1 MKKLSLFLAAALLL
15 SACQPPNAPVN
26 GTPASNPTSS
36 AKESPPA
43 SQASSSEI
51 QTEQKAPN
59 SNAEETLSSAAE
71 NIPMP
76 EEMPAAAASAV
87 DLPKELAAQSQGWS
101 VTLLTPAQYTLE
113 APVNR
118 GGPSGFMD
126 CDVFRAVQG
135 DRVTLFN
142 ANGKQISQDG
152 EFENQGESWYAV
164 EGAVTVTKNGL
175 SGLVDA
181 ATGEI
186 LVPIEYDYV
195 YPVPGRPYYHAEKE
209 HSQGDILRKDTLE
222 VAYSL
227 GTGDDFSPL
236 GEERDLLYQNG
247 TLKLFALDGTPVKN
261 MVCDSVNIVARD
273 TDEIG
278 VNRLAVQ
285 ENGKWALYDGDGE
298 LVTNPV
304 YDSFGPSFQG
314 DYIAFRRSGKW
325 GIMDYT
331 GKITIKPR
339 WDDIILSEY
348 GAVLYEG
355 NKCTATT
362 ELDREP
368 DGALMYD
375 EIGNYSENGYAWF
388 KKDGNYGLLDDAG
401 NVVMTP
407 RQQGP
412 IYGGMPGLDDGVFL
426 VEGNNGPN
434 SFGVIS
440 NGKMVLPLESLIFLQ
455 GINAYYD
462 ERETYNLISTPSGK
476 WGYIDGEGQFL
487 IDTRFEAADGFIKG
501 LDVAMVKYNGKICLI
516 DRKGNIVLETVFDS
530 CSAFNPNTMVAAMHY
545 TAPDGQSASCL
556 VRLIPS

>member
-1 MKKLSLFLAAALLL
+1 MKKLSLFLAATLFL
-15 SACQPPNAPVN
+15 SSCQTPSAPVN
-26 GTPASNPTSS
+26 GVSAPNPTSS
-36 AKESPPA
+36 REEPA
-43 SQASSSEI
+43 SQASSSE
-51 QTEQKAPN
+51 TKKEQKAPKAD
-59 SNAEETLSSAAE
+59 SEETLSSAAA

-76 EEMPAAAASAV
+76 EEMPAAADSAV
-87 DLPKELAAQSQGWS
+87 SLPEKLASQSQGWS

-135 DRVTLFN
+135 NRVTLFN

-152 EFENQGESWYAV
+152 EFEHQGESWYAV

-181 ATGEI
+181 ATGET
-186 LVPIEYDYV
+186 LVPAEYAYV
-195 YPVPGRPYYHAEKE
+195 YPIPGRPYYRAEKE
-209 HSQGDILRKDTLE
+209 HSQGDILRKETLE
-222 VAYSL
+222 IAYSL
-227 GTGDDFSPL
+227 GTGDEYSPL

-247 TLKLFALDGTPVKN
+247 TLKLFELDGTPVKN
-261 MVCDSVNIVARD
+261 LVCDSVSIVARD

-285 ENGKWALYDGDGE
+285 EDGKWALYDGDGE

-314 DYIAFRRSGKW
+314 DYISFRRSGKW

-331 GKITIKPR
+331 GKVTIKPR

-368 DGALMYD
+368 DGAVMYD
-375 EIGNYSENGYAWF
+375 EIGHYSENGYVWF
-388 KKDGNYGLLDDAG
+388 KKDGKYGLLDDAG

-412 IYGGMPGLDDGVFL
+412 IYGGMPGLEDGVFL

-434 SFGVIS
+434 SFGIIA

-455 GINAYYD
+455 GINPYYD
-462 ERETYNLISTPSGK
+462 KRETYNLICTPSGK

-487 IDTRFEAADGFIKG
+487 IDTRFEAADGFIKDR
-501 LDVAMVKYNGKICLI
+501 DVAMAKYNGKICLI
-516 DRKGNIVLETVFDS
+516 DRKGNVVLETVFDS
-530 CSAFNPNTMVAAMHY
+530 CSAFNPDTMVAAMGY
-545 TAPDGQSASCL
+545 TSPDGQSASCL
-556 VRLIPS
+556 VRLVPS

>member
-1 MKKLSLFLAAALLL
+1 MKKLSLFLAATLFL
-15 SACQPPNAPVN
+15 SSCQTPSAPVN
-26 GTPASNPTSS
+26 GVSAPNPTSS
-36 AKESPPA
+36 REEPA
-43 SQASSSEI
+43 SQASSSE
-51 QTEQKAPN
+51 TKKEQKAPKAD
-59 SNAEETLSSAAE
+59 SEETLSSAAA

-76 EEMPAAAASAV
+76 EEMPAAADSAV
-87 DLPKELAAQSQGWS
+87 SLPEKLASQSQGWS

-152 EFENQGESWYAV
+152 EFGHQGESWYAV

-181 ATGEI
+181 ATGET
-186 LVPIEYDYV
+186 LVPAEYAYV
-195 YPVPGRPYYHAEKE
+195 YPVPGRPYYRAEKE
-209 HSQGDILRKDTLE
+209 HSQGDILRKETLE
-222 VAYSL
+222 IAYSL
-227 GTGDDFSPL
+227 GTGDEYSPL

-247 TLKLFALDGTPVKN
+247 TLKLFELDGTPVKN
-261 MVCDSVNIVARD
+261 LVCDSVSIVARD

-314 DYIAFRRSGKW
+314 DYISFRRSGKW

-331 GKITIKPR
+331 GKVTIKPR

-368 DGALMYD
+368 DGAVMYD
-375 EIGNYSENGYAWF
+375 EIGHYSENGYVWF
-388 KKDGNYGLLDDAG
+388 KKDGKYGLLDDAG

-412 IYGGMPGLDDGVFL
+412 IYGGMPGLEDGVFL
-426 VEGNNGPN
+426 VEGDNGPN
-434 SFGVIS
+434 SFGIIA

-455 GINAYYD
+455 GINPYYD
-462 ERETYNLISTPSGK
+462 KRETYNLICTPSGK

-487 IDTRFEAADGFIKG
+487 IDTRFEAADGFIKDR
-501 LDVAMVKYNGKICLI
+501 DVAMVKYNGKICLI
-516 DRKGNIVLETVFDS
+516 DRKGNVVLETVFDS
-530 CSAFNPNTMVAAMHY
+530 CSAFNPDTMVAAMGY
-545 TAPDGQSASCL
+545 TSPDGQSASCL
-556 VRLIPS
+556 VRLVPS

>member
-1 MKKLSLFLAAALLL
+1 MKKLSLFLAATLFL
-15 SACQPPNAPVN
+15 SSCQTPSAPVN
-26 GTPASNPTSS
+26 GVSAPNPTSS
-36 AKESPPA
+36 REEPA
-43 SQASSSEI
+43 SQASSSE
-51 QTEQKAPN
+51 TKKEQKAQKAD
-59 SNAEETLSSAAE
+59 SEETLSSAAA

-76 EEMPAAAASAV
+76 EEMPAAADSAV
-87 DLPKELAAQSQGWS
+87 SLPEKLASQSQGWS

-135 DRVTLFN
+135 NRVTLFN

-152 EFENQGESWYAV
+152 EFEHQGESWYAV
-164 EGAVTVTKNGL
+164 EGAVTATKNGL

-181 ATGEI
+181 ATGET
-186 LVPIEYDYV
+186 LVPAEYAYV
-195 YPVPGRPYYHAEKE
+195 YPIPGRPYYRAEKE
-209 HSQGDILRKDTLE
+209 HSQGDILRKETLE
-222 VAYSL
+222 IAYSL
-227 GTGDDFSPL
+227 GTGDEYSPL

-247 TLKLFALDGTPVKN
+247 TLKLFELDGTPVKN
-261 MVCDSVNIVARD
+261 LVCDSVSIVARD

-314 DYIAFRRSGKW
+314 DYISFRRSGKW

-331 GKITIKPR
+331 GKVTIKPR

-368 DGALMYD
+368 DGAVMYD
-375 EIGNYSENGYAWF
+375 EIGHYSENGYVWF
-388 KKDGNYGLLDDAG
+388 KKDGKYGLLDDAG

-412 IYGGMPGLDDGVFL
+412 IYGGMPGLEDGVFL

-434 SFGVIS
+434 SFGIIA

-455 GINAYYD
+455 GINPYYD
-462 ERETYNLISTPSGK
+462 KRETYNLICTPSGK

-487 IDTRFEAADGFIKG
+487 IDTRFEAADGFIKDR
-501 LDVAMVKYNGKICLI
+501 DVAMVKYNGKICLI
-516 DRKGNIVLETVFDS
+516 DRKGNVVLETVFDS
-530 CSAFNPNTMVAAMHY
+530 CSAFNPDTMVAAMGY
-545 TAPDGQSASCL
+545 TSPDGQSASCL
-556 VRLIPS
+556 VRLVPS

>member
-1 MKKLSLFLAAALLL
+1 MKKLSLFLAATLFL
-15 SACQPPNAPVN
+15 SSCQTPSAPVN
-26 GTPASNPTSS
+26 GVSAPNPTSS
-36 AKESPPA
+36 REEPA
-43 SQASSSEI
+43 SQASSSE
-51 QTEQKAPN
+51 TKKEQKAQKAD
-59 SNAEETLSSAAE
+59 SEETLSSAAA

-76 EEMPAAAASAV
+76 EEMPAAADSAV
-87 DLPKELAAQSQGWS
+87 SLPEKLASQSQGWS

-135 DRVTLFN
+135 NRVTLFN

-152 EFENQGESWYAV
+152 EFEHQGESWYAV
-164 EGAVTVTKNGL
+164 EGAVTATKNGL

-181 ATGEI
+181 ATGET
-186 LVPIEYDYV
+186 LVPAEYAYV
-195 YPVPGRPYYHAEKE
+195 YPIPGRPYYRAEKE
-209 HSQGDILRKDTLE
+209 HSQGDILRKETLE
-222 VAYSL
+222 IAYSL
-227 GTGDDFSPL
+227 GTGDEYSPL

-247 TLKLFALDGTPVKN
+247 TLKLFELDGTPVKN
-261 MVCDSVNIVARD
+261 LVCDSVSIVARD

-314 DYIAFRRSGKW
+314 DYISFRRSGKW

-331 GKITIKPR
+331 GKVTIKPR

-368 DGALMYD
+368 DGAVMYD
-375 EIGNYSENGYAWF
+375 EIGHYSENGYVWF
-388 KKDGNYGLLDDAG
+388 KKDGKYGLLDDAG

-412 IYGGMPGLDDGVFL
+412 IYGGMPGLEDGVFL

-434 SFGVIS
+434 SFGIIA

-455 GINAYYD
+455 GINPYYD
-462 ERETYNLISTPSGK
+462 KRETYNLICTPSGK

-487 IDTRFEAADGFIKG
+487 IDTRFEAADGFIKDR
-501 LDVAMVKYNGKICLI
+501 DVAMVKYNGKICLN
-516 DRKGNIVLETVFDS
+516 DRKGNVVLETVFDS
-530 CSAFNPNTMVAAMHY
+530 CSAFNPDTMVAAMGY
-545 TAPDGQSASCL
+545 TSPDGQSASCL
-556 VRLIPS
+556 VRLVPS

>member
-1 MKKLSLFLAAALLL
+1 MKKLSLFLAATLFL
-15 SACQPPNAPVN
+15 SSCQTPSAPVN
-26 GTPASNPTSS
+26 GVSAPNPTSS
-36 AKESPPA
+36 REEPA
-43 SQASSSEI
+43 SQASSSE
-51 QTEQKAPN
+51 TKKEQKAQKAD
-59 SNAEETLSSAAE
+59 SEETLSSAAA

-76 EEMPAAAASAV
+76 EEMPAAADSAV
-87 DLPKELAAQSQGWS
+87 SLPEKLASQSQGWS

-152 EFENQGESWYAV
+152 EFEHQGESWYAV

-181 ATGEI
+181 ATGET
-186 LVPIEYDYV
+186 LVPAEYAYV
-195 YPVPGRPYYHAEKE
+195 YPIPGRPYYRAEKE
-209 HSQGDILRKDTLE
+209 HSQGDILRKETLE
-222 VAYSL
+222 IAYSL
-227 GTGDDFSPL
+227 GTGDEYSPL

-247 TLKLFALDGTPVKN
+247 TLKLFELDGTPVKN
-261 MVCDSVNIVARD
+261 LVCDSVSIVARD

-285 ENGKWALYDGDGE
+285 EDGKWALYDGDGE

-314 DYIAFRRSGKW
+314 DYISFRRSGKW

-331 GKITIKPR
+331 GKVTIKPR

-368 DGALMYD
+368 DGAVMYD
-375 EIGNYSENGYAWF
+375 EIGHYSENGYVWF
-388 KKDGNYGLLDDAG
+388 KKDGKYGLLDDAG

-412 IYGGMPGLDDGVFL
+412 IYGGMPGLEDGVFL

-434 SFGVIS
+434 SFGIIA

-455 GINAYYD
+455 GINPYYD
-462 ERETYNLISTPSGK
+462 KRETYNLICTPSGK

-487 IDTRFEAADGFIKG
+487 IDTRFEAADGFIKDR
-501 LDVAMVKYNGKICLI
+501 DVAMVKYNGKICLI
-516 DRKGNIVLETVFDS
+516 DRKGNVVLETVFDS
-530 CSAFNPNTMVAAMHY
+530 CSAFNPDTMVAAMGY
-545 TAPDGQSASCL
+545 TSPDGQSASCL
-556 VRLIPS
+556 VRLVPS

>member
-15 SACQPPNAPVN
+15 ASCQAPSAPVN
-26 GTPASNPTSS
+26 ESSSSNPTSS
-36 AKESPPA
+36 QDEIPSSKPKEE
-43 SQASSSEI
+43 SQAPS
-51 QTEQKAPN
+51 AD
-59 SNAEETLSSAAE
+59 AEEVSVPVSA

-76 EEMPAAAASAV
+76 EEMPAVAASAV
-87 DLPKELAAQSQGWS
+87 ELPEELAVQSEGWS
-101 VTLLTPAQYTLE
+101 VSLLTPAQYILE
-113 APVNR
+113 PPVNR

-152 EFENQGESWYAV
+152 EYDQQGESWYAV
-164 EGAVTVTKNGL
+164 EGAVPVTKNGL
-175 SGLVDA
+175 SGLADA

-186 LVPIEYDYV
+186 LVPIEYTYV
-195 YPVPGRPYYHAEKE
+195 YPIPGRPYYRAEKD
-209 HSQGDILRKDTLE
+209 HSQGDILRKGTLE

-227 GTGDDFSPL
+227 GTGDEFSPL

-247 TLKLFALDGTPVKN
+247 TLKLFDLEGTPVKN
-261 MVCDSVNIVARD
+261 MVCDAVNIVARD

-285 ENGKWALYDGDGE
+285 EGGKWALYDGDGE
-298 LVTNPV
+298 LITNPV

-375 EIGNYSENGYAWF
+375 EIGHYSENGYVWF
-388 KKDGNYGLLDDAG
+388 EKDGKYGLLDDAG

-412 IYGGMPGLDDGVFL
+412 IYSGMPGLEDGVFL
-426 VEGNNGPN
+426 VEGDNGPN

-455 GINAYYD
+455 GINSYYD
-462 ERETYNLISTPSGK
+462 KRETYNLICTPAGK

-487 IDTRFEAADGFIKG
+487 IDTRFEAADGFIKD

-530 CSAFNPNTMVAAMHY
+530 CGGFNPDTMVAAMRY

-556 VRLIPS
+556 VRLAPS

>member
-1 MKKLSLFLAAALLL
+1 MKKLSLFLAATLFL
-15 SACQPPNAPVN
+15 SSCQAPSDPVN
-26 GTPASNPTSS
+26 GVSAPNPTSS
-36 AKESPPA
+36 REEPA
-43 SQASSSEI
+43 SQASSSE
-51 QTEQKAPN
+51 TKKEQKAPKAD
-59 SNAEETLSSAAE
+59 SEETLSSAAA

-76 EEMPAAAASAV
+76 EEMPAAADSAV
-87 DLPKELAAQSQGWS
+87 SLPEKLTSQSQGWS

-135 DRVTLFN
+135 NRVTLFN

-152 EFENQGESWYAV
+152 EFEHQGESWYAV

-181 ATGEI
+181 ATGET
-186 LVPIEYDYV
+186 LVPAEYAYV
-195 YPVPGRPYYHAEKE
+195 YPIPGRPYYRAEKE
-209 HSQGDILRKDTLE
+209 HSQGDILRKETLE
-222 VAYSL
+222 IAYSL
-227 GTGDDFSPL
+227 GTGDEYSPL

-247 TLKLFALDGTPVKN
+247 TLKLFELDGTPVKN
-261 MVCDSVNIVARD
+261 LVCDSVSIVARD

-285 ENGKWALYDGDGE
+285 EDGKWALYDGDGE

-314 DYIAFRRSGKW
+314 DYISFRRSGKW

-331 GKITIKPR
+331 GKVTIKPR

-368 DGALMYD
+368 DGAVMYD
-375 EIGNYSENGYAWF
+375 EIGHYSENGYVWF
-388 KKDGNYGLLDDAG
+388 KKDGKYGLLDDAG

-412 IYGGMPGLDDGVFL
+412 IYGGMPGLEDGVFL

-434 SFGVIS
+434 SFGIIA

-455 GINAYYD
+455 GINPYYD
-462 ERETYNLISTPSGK
+462 KRETYNLICTPSGK

-487 IDTRFEAADGFIKG
+487 IDTRFEAADGFIKDR
-501 LDVAMVKYNGKICLI
+501 DVAMAKYNGKICLI
-516 DRKGNIVLETVFDS
+516 DRKGNVVLETVFDS
-530 CSAFNPNTMVAAMHY
+530 CSAFNPDTMVAAMGY
-545 TAPDGQSASCL
+545 TSPDGQSASCL
-556 VRLIPS
+556 VRLVPS

>member
-1 MKKLSLFLAAALLL
+1 MKKLSLFLAATLFL
-15 SACQPPNAPVN
+15 SSCQTPSAPVN
-26 GTPASNPTSS
+26 GVSAPNPTSS
-36 AKESPPA
+36 REEPA
-43 SQASSSEI
+43 SQASSSE
-51 QTEQKAPN
+51 TKKEQKAQKAD
-59 SNAEETLSSAAE
+59 SEETLSSAAA

-76 EEMPAAAASAV
+76 EEMPAAADSAV
-87 DLPKELAAQSQGWS
+87 SLPEKLASQSQGWS

-152 EFENQGESWYAV
+152 EFEHQGESWYAV

-181 ATGEI
+181 ATGET
-186 LVPIEYDYV
+186 LVPAEYAYV
-195 YPVPGRPYYHAEKE
+195 YPIPGRPYYRAEKE
-209 HSQGDILRKDTLE
+209 HSQGDILRKETLE
-222 VAYSL
+222 IAYSL
-227 GTGDDFSPL
+227 GTGDEYSPL

-247 TLKLFALDGTPVKN
+247 TLKLFELDGTPVKN
-261 MVCDSVNIVARD
+261 LVCDSVSIVARD

-285 ENGKWALYDGDGE
+285 EDGKWALYDGDGE

-304 YDSFGPSFQG
+304 YDSFGPFFQG
-314 DYIAFRRSGKW
+314 DYISFRRSGKW

-331 GKITIKPR
+331 GKVTIKPR

-368 DGALMYD
+368 DGAVMYD
-375 EIGNYSENGYAWF
+375 EIGHYSENGYVWF
-388 KKDGNYGLLDDAG
+388 KKDGKYGLLDDAG

-412 IYGGMPGLDDGVFL
+412 IYGGMPGLEDGVFL

-434 SFGVIS
+434 SFGIIA

-455 GINAYYD
+455 GINPYYD
-462 ERETYNLISTPSGK
+462 KRETYNLICTPSGK

-487 IDTRFEAADGFIKG
+487 IDTRFEAADGFIKDR
-501 LDVAMVKYNGKICLI
+501 DVAMVKYNGKICLI
-516 DRKGNIVLETVFDS
+516 DRKGNVVLETVFDS
-530 CSAFNPNTMVAAMHY
+530 CSAFNPDTMVAAMGY
-545 TAPDGQSASCL
+545 TSPDGQSASCL
-556 VRLIPS
+556 VRLVPS

>member
-1 MKKLSLFLAAALLL
+1 MKKLSLFLAATLFL
-15 SACQPPNAPVN
+15 SSCQTPSAPVN
-26 GTPASNPTSS
+26 GVSAPNPTSS
-36 AKESPPA
+36 REEPA
-43 SQASSSEI
+43 SQASSSE
-51 QTEQKAPN
+51 TKKEQKAPKAD
-59 SNAEETLSSAAE
+59 SEETLSSAAA

-76 EEMPAAAASAV
+76 EEMPAAADSAV
-87 DLPKELAAQSQGWS
+87 SLPEKLASQSQGWS

-113 APVNR
+113 APVKR

-135 DRVTLFN
+135 NRVTLFN

-152 EFENQGESWYAV
+152 EFEHQGESWYAV

-181 ATGEI
+181 ATGET
-186 LVPIEYDYV
+186 LVPAEYAYV
-195 YPVPGRPYYHAEKE
+195 YPIPGRPYYRAEKE
-209 HSQGDILRKDTLE
+209 HSQGDILRKETLE
-222 VAYSL
+222 IAYSL
-227 GTGDDFSPL
+227 GTGDEYSPL

-247 TLKLFALDGTPVKN
+247 TLKLFELDGTPVKN
-261 MVCDSVNIVARD
+261 LVCDSVSIVARD

-285 ENGKWALYDGDGE
+285 EDGKWALYDGDGE

-314 DYIAFRRSGKW
+314 DYISFRRSGKW

-331 GKITIKPR
+331 GKVTIKPR

-368 DGALMYD
+368 DGAVMYD
-375 EIGNYSENGYAWF
+375 EIGHYSENGYVWF
-388 KKDGNYGLLDDAG
+388 KKDGKYGLLDDAG

-412 IYGGMPGLDDGVFL
+412 IYGGMPGLEDGVFL

-434 SFGVIS
+434 SFGIIA

-455 GINAYYD
+455 GINPYYD
-462 ERETYNLISTPSGK
+462 KRETYNLICTPSGK

-487 IDTRFEAADGFIKG
+487 IDTRFEAADGFIKDR
-501 LDVAMVKYNGKICLI
+501 DVAMVKYNGKICLI
-516 DRKGNIVLETVFDS
+516 DRKGNVVLETVFDS
-530 CSAFNPNTMVAAMHY
+530 CSAFNPDTMVAAMGY
-545 TAPDGQSASCL
+545 TSPDGQSASCL
-556 VRLIPS
+556 VRLVPS

>member
-1 MKKLSLFLAAALLL
+1 MKKLSLFLAATLFL
-15 SACQPPNAPVN
+15 SSCQTPSAPVN
-26 GTPASNPTSS
+26 GVSAPNPTSS
-36 AKESPPA
+36 REEPA
-43 SQASSSEI
+43 SQASSSE
-51 QTEQKAPN
+51 TKKEQKAPKAD
-59 SNAEETLSSAAE
+59 SEETLSSAAA

-76 EEMPAAAASAV
+76 EEMPAAADSAV
-87 DLPKELAAQSQGWS
+87 SLPEKLASQSQGWS

-152 EFENQGESWYAV
+152 EFEHQEESWYAV

-181 ATGEI
+181 ATGET
-186 LVPIEYDYV
+186 LVPAEYAYV
-195 YPVPGRPYYHAEKE
+195 YPVPGRPYYRAEKE
-209 HSQGDILRKDTLE
+209 HSQGDILRKETLE
-222 VAYSL
+222 IAYSL
-227 GTGDDFSPL
+227 GTGDEYSPL

-247 TLKLFALDGTPVKN
+247 TLKLFELDGTPVKN
-261 MVCDSVNIVARD
+261 LVCDSVSIVARD

-314 DYIAFRRSGKW
+314 DYISFRRSGKW

-331 GKITIKPR
+331 GKVTIKPR

-368 DGALMYD
+368 DGAVMYD
-375 EIGNYSENGYAWF
+375 EIGHYSENGYVWF
-388 KKDGNYGLLDDAG
+388 KKDGKYGLLDDAG

-412 IYGGMPGLDDGVFL
+412 IYGGMPGLEDGVFL

-434 SFGVIS
+434 SFGIIA

-455 GINAYYD
+455 GINPYYD
-462 ERETYNLISTPSGK
+462 KRETYNLICTPSGK

-487 IDTRFEAADGFIKG
+487 IDTRFEAADGFIKDR
-501 LDVAMVKYNGKICLI
+501 DVAMVKYNGKICLI
-516 DRKGNIVLETVFDS
+516 DRKGNVVLETVFDS
-530 CSAFNPNTMVAAMHY
+530 CSAFNPDTMVAAMGY
-545 TAPDGQSASCL
+545 TSPDGQSASCL
-556 VRLIPS
+556 VRLVPS